1 MRAAARVR
9 RKHKTM
15 TEHEIVRSVLLRI
28 ARGVAPT
35 APLAHT
41 LTAWGQA
48 HAAWLLGE
56 TPAAPETPGKP
67 VKAGK
72 KSARKLARR
81 LARSLT
87 AARSAAADGSAWLS
101 FLARL
106 EAAPAP
112 DEPRPAVLDLGEE
125 LGRLLNLQP
134 FDARLLTLMIAC
146 DRLPRLSSLLNSV
159 NSEVRDLPAVLGE
172 LAGAPPLEA
181 DPRVRS
187 SEVLKLGLVAFGLRI
202 RHDNPVEIRWPLA
215 RVLDRNPTPQELGD
229 ALAGPRQA
237 AGLDMADFAHV
248 ADADFLVRLLQGAAR
263 ERARG
268 VNILIH
274 GPPGTGKT
282 ELARTLAAAAGCPL
296 HSVAEADE
304 DGEEPSRYD
313 RVLALQLA
321 QRVLGDRAG
330 AVLLFDEMEDLI
342 GRTQRS
348 QGDWFS
354 QREGSK
360 VFVNRLL
367 ETNATP
373 VIWVTNAV
381 GNVDDAILRRMSFIL
396 KLDLAPRRAAHRI
409 LDRVL
414 KDEGGQPAEAIGR
427 LIDAVPQTSSVLRVA
442 VRAAKL
448 AGEADVGARAAT
460 SLVRA
465 LRGGELPMPGPG
477 IVDFALYEADR
488 PLDAL
493 FDSIREVG
501 ALDVSLLLAGPPGTG
516 KTALAHHL
524 ARVLDRPLLVR
535 RASDLL
541 SKWVGDTEK
550 NIAEA
555 FEEARRQEG
564 VLLFDEADSL
574 LFDRTKARTSWEV
587 GQVNEMLTWLDRHPL
602 PVVAATNH
610 PGQLDP
616 ATLRR
621 FVFKLDLRPLGP
633 ERLRRAF
640 EHFFAVE
647 PPAGLTALT
656 NLTPGDFAV
665 VARQLRHAPAKDA
678 RTILDRLRDES
689 RVKPEAGAKIG
700 F

>member
-1 MRAAARVR
+1 
-9 RKHKTM
+9 M
-15 TEHEIVRSVLLRI
+15 TEHDIVRSLLLRI
-28 ARGVAPT
+28 TRGVAPNAT
-35 APLAHT
+35 LVT
-41 LTAWGQA
+41 KLTAWGHA
-48 HAAWLLGE
+48 NAAWLLGDA
-56 TPAAPETPGKP
+56 PAAPEKP
-67 VKAGK
+67 AKSGK
-72 KSARKLARR
+72 KGKKTRNVVESSDWAQ
-81 LARSLT
+81 
-87 AARSAAADGSAWLS
+87 

-106 EAAPAP
+106 EAAAAP
-112 DEPRPAVLDLGEE
+112 DEPRPHVLDLAKA

-146 DRLPRLSSLLNSV
+146 DRLPRLSGLLNRV
-159 NSEVRDLPAVLGE
+159 IDEVRDLPAVLGE
-172 LAGAPPLEA
+172 LAGATPLEA

-187 SEVLKLGLVAFGLRI
+187 SEVLRLGLVAFGLRA
-202 RHDNPVEIRWPLA
+202 RYDNAVEIRWPLA
-215 RVLDRNPTPQELGD
+215 RVLNRNLSVDEFAD
-229 ALAGPRQA
+229 ALAGKRQEA
-237 AGLDMADFAHV
+237 SLGLADFAHV
-248 ADADFLVRLLQGAAR
+248 PDAEFLVRLLAGAAR
-263 ERARG
+263 ERAHG

-296 HSVAEADE
+296 HGVAEADE
-304 DGEEPSRYD
+304 DGEEPSRND

-321 QRVLGDRAG
+321 QRVLGNRSG

-342 GRTQRS
+342 GDAER
-348 QGDWFS
+348 QGDWYS
-354 QREGSK
+354 GREGSK

-381 GNVDDAILRRMSFIL
+381 GNIDDAILRRMSFIL

-409 LDRVL
+409 LDRIL
-414 KDEGGQPAEAIGR
+414 RDEGGQPTEAIGR
-427 LIDAVPQTSSVLRVA
+427 LIDSVPQTSSVLRVA
-442 VRAAKL
+442 VKAARL
-448 AGEADVGARAAT
+448 AGEADCGARAAT

-477 IVDFALYEADR
+477 VVDFALYEADR
-488 PLDAL
+488 PLEAL
-493 FDSIREVG
+493 FDTIREQG
-501 ALDVSLLLAGPPGTG
+501 ALDVSLLLTGPPGTG

-541 SKWVGDTEK
+541 SKWVGETEK
-550 NIAEA
+550 KIADA
-555 FEEARRQEG
+555 FAEARRQEG

-574 LFDRTKARTSWEV
+574 LFDRTRARASWEV

-633 ERLRRAF
+633 ERLKRAF
-640 EHFFAVE
+640 EHFFGAH
-647 PPAGLTALT
+647 PPAGLMALK

-678 RTILDRLRDES
+678 QAILDRLRDES

>member
-1 MRAAARVR
+1 
-9 RKHKTM
+9 M

-28 ARGVAPT
+28 ARDVAPT
-35 APLAHT
+35 APLAQR
-41 LTAWGQA
+41 LMAWGNG

-56 TPAAPETPGKP
+56 TPETATKPKKPE
-67 VKAGK
+67 KAGK
-72 KSARKLARR
+72 KAARKRALALRKAFT
-81 LARSLT
+81 LNINVGG
-87 AARSAAADGSAWLS
+87 DAWPQ
-101 FLARL
+101 FLARVQN
-106 EAAPAP
+106 APAP
-112 DEPRPAVLDLGEE
+112 QEPRPHMLDLADE

-146 DRLPRLSSLLNSV
+146 DRLPRLSSLLNRV
-159 NSEVRDLPAVLGE
+159 IDEVRDLPAILGE
-172 LAGAPPLEA
+172 LAGAAPAEA

-187 SEVLKLGLVAFGLRI
+187 SDVLKLGLVGFGLRL
-202 RHDNPVEIRWPLA
+202 RHDNAVEIRWPLA
-215 RVLDRNPTPQELGD
+215 RVLDRNPGLSEFADL
-229 ALAGPRQA
+229 LAGRRQPPN
-237 AGLDMADFAHV
+237 LDMADFAHV
-248 ADADFLVRLLQGAAR
+248 PDADFLVRLLQGAAKA
-263 ERARG
+263 RAHG

-282 ELARTLAAAAGCPL
+282 ELARTIAAAAGCPL
-296 HSVAEADE
+296 HGVAEVDE

-313 RVLALQLA
+313 RVLALQLS
-321 QRVLGDRAG
+321 QRVLGDRTG
-330 AVLLFDEMEDLI
+330 SVLLFDEMEDLI
-342 GRTQRS
+342 GNAQRS
-348 QGDWFS
+348 RGDWIS
-354 QREGSK
+354 EREGSK

-367 ETNATP
+367 ESNETP

-381 GNVDDAILRRMSFIL
+381 GNIDDAILRRMSFVL

-409 LDRVL
+409 LGRIL
-414 KDEGGQPAEAIGR
+414 KDEGGEAGADIGR
-427 LIDAVPQTSSVLRVA
+427 LIDTVPQTSSVLRVA

-448 AGEADVGARAAT
+448 AGEGDCGARAAT

-465 LRGGELPMPGPG
+465 LRHGELPMPGPG
-477 IVDFALYEADR
+477 EVDFALYEADR
-488 PLDAL
+488 PLEAL
-493 FDSIREVG
+493 FDTIRHMG
-501 ALDVSLLLAGPPGTG
+501 GLDVSLLLTGPPGTG

-524 ARVLDRPLLVR
+524 ARVLDRPLLVK

-574 LFDRTKARTSWEV
+574 LFDRTKARASWEV

-621 FVFKLDLRPLGP
+621 FVFKLDLRPLGA
-633 ERLRRAF
+633 ERLCRAF
-640 EHFFAVE
+640 EHFFGVH
-647 PPAGLTALT
+647 PPEGLGALR

-678 RTILDRLRDES
+678 RAILERLRDES

>member
-1 MRAAARVR
+1 
-9 RKHKTM
+9 M
-15 TEHEIVRSVLLRI
+15 TEHEIVRSLLARI
-28 ARGVAPT
+28 TRGAASDAPIVT
-35 APLAHT
+35 K
-41 LTAWGQA
+41 LTAWSHA
-48 HAAWLLGE
+48 HRTWLLGE
-56 TPAAPETPGKP
+56 TSATPAKP
-67 VKAGK
+67 ARSGK
-72 KSARKLARR
+72 KSTRKLARR
-81 LARSLT
+81 LTKSLAQARN
-87 AARSAAADGSAWLS
+87 AAIGASDWPQV
-101 FLARL
+101 LARL

-112 DEPRPAVLDLGEE
+112 NEPRPHVLDLADE

-146 DRLPRLSSLLNSV
+146 DRLPRVSGLLNRV
-159 NSEVRDLPAVLGE
+159 IDEVRDLPAILGE
-172 LAGAPPLEA
+172 LAGATPLEA

-187 SEVLKLGLVAFGLRI
+187 SEVLRLGLVAFGLRA
-202 RHDNPVEIRWPLA
+202 RYDNAVEIRWPLA
-215 RVLDRNPTPQELGD
+215 RVLDRNLQLSAFAD
-229 ALAGPRQA
+229 ALAGKRQMA
-237 AGLDMADFAHV
+237 SLGMADFAHV
-248 ADADFLVRLLQGAAR
+248 TDADFLVRLLQGAAK
-263 ERARG
+263 ERAHG

-296 HSVAEADE
+296 HGVAEADE
-304 DGEEPSRYD
+304 DGEEPSRND

-321 QRVLGDRAG
+321 QRVLGDRSG

-342 GRTQRS
+342 GDTERS
-348 QGDWFS
+348 GGDWYS
-354 QREGSK
+354 GREGSK

-367 ETNATP
+367 ETNETP

-381 GNVDDAILRRMSFIL
+381 GNIDDAILRRMSFIL

-409 LDRVL
+409 LDRIVQ
-414 KDEGGQPAEAIGR
+414 DEGGQPGPAITR

-442 VRAAKL
+442 VRAARL
-448 AGEADVGARAAT
+448 AGEADCGARAAT

-465 LRGGELPMPGPG
+465 LRGGELPPDDPG

-488 PLDAL
+488 PLEAL
-493 FDSIREVG
+493 FDSIRDLAQNRG
-501 ALDVSLLLAGPPGTG
+501 ALDVSLLLTGPPGTG

-524 ARVLDRPLLVR
+524 ARLLDRPLLVR

-541 SKWVGDTEK
+541 SKWVGETEK
-550 NIAEA
+550 KIAEA

-610 PGQLDP
+610 LGQLDP

-633 ERLRRAF
+633 ERVKRAF
-640 EHFFAVE
+640 EHFFGVE
-647 PPAGLTALT
+647 PPAGLADLR

-678 RTILDRLRDES
+678 QGVLERLRDES
-689 RVKPEAGAKIG
+689 RVKPEVGAKIG

>member
-1 MRAAARVR
+1 
-9 RKHKTM
+9 M

-28 ARGVAPT
+28 ARDAAPT
-35 APLAHT
+35 APLAQKLMT
-41 LTAWGQA
+41 WGHA
-48 HAAWLLGE
+48 NAAWLLGK
-56 TPAAPETPGKP
+56 APDVPEKP
-67 VKAGK
+67 VKPGNKDTRQLAK
-72 KSARKLARR
+72 KLARR
-81 LARSLT
+81 LAK
-87 AARSAAADGSAWLS
+87 ARAGTPGQTGWAE
-101 FLARL
+101 FVARL

-112 DEPRPAVLDLGEE
+112 EEPRPHVLDLADE
-125 LGRLLNLQP
+125 LGRLLNLAA
-134 FDARLLTLMIAC
+134 FDARLLALMIAC
-146 DRLPRLSSLLNSV
+146 DRLPRLSGLLNSV
-159 NSEVRDLPAVLGE
+159 SDEMRNLPAILGE
-172 LAGAPPLEA
+172 LAGAVPLEA

-187 SEVLKLGLVAFGLRI
+187 SEALKLGLIAFGQRF
-202 RHDNPVEIRWPLA
+202 RSDNAVEIRWPLA
-215 RVLDRNPTPQELGD
+215 RVLDRNPSLSEFADL
-229 ALAGPRQA
+229 LAGQRQ
-237 AGLDMADFAHV
+237 LPNLEMADFAHV
-248 ADADFLVRLLQGAAR
+248 PDADFLVRLLQGAAR
-263 ERARG
+263 ERAHG

-274 GPPGTGKT
+274 GPPGTGKS
-282 ELARTLAAAAGCPL
+282 ELARTLAAAAACPL
-296 HSVAEADE
+296 HGVAEADE

-313 RVLALQLA
+313 RVLALQLS
-321 QRVLGDRAG
+321 QRVLGDRTG
-330 AVLLFDEMEDLI
+330 SVMLFDEMEDLI
-342 GRTQRS
+342 GNAQRS
-348 QGDWFS
+348 RGDWFS
-354 QREGSK
+354 EREGSK

-381 GNVDDAILRRMSFIL
+381 GNIDDAILRRMSFIL
-396 KLDLAPRRAAHRI
+396 KLDLPPRKAAYRI
-409 LDRVL
+409 LDRIVR
-414 KDEGGQPAEAIGR
+414 DEGGQPTEAIGR
-427 LIDAVPQTSSVLRVA
+427 LIDQAPQTSSVLRVA
-442 VRAAKL
+442 VRAARL
-448 AGEADVGARAAT
+448 AGEADCGARAAT

-477 IVDFALYEADR
+477 EIDFALYEADR

-493 FDSIREVG
+493 FDTIRDAG
-501 ALDVSLLLAGPPGTG
+501 ALDVSLLLTGPPGTG

-574 LFDRTKARTSWEV
+574 LFDRTRARASWEV

-621 FVFKLDLRPLGP
+621 FVFKLDLAPLGP
-633 ERLRRAF
+633 EKLKRAF
-640 EHFFAVE
+640 EHFFAME
-647 PPAGLTALT
+647 APAGLGALR

-678 RTILDRLRDES
+678 QAVLERLRDES
-689 RVKPEAGAKIG
+689 RVKPETGVKIG